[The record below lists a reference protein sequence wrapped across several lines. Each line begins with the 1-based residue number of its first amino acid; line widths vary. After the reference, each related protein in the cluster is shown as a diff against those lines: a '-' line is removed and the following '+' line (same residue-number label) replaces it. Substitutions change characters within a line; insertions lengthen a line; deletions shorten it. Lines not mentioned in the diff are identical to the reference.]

1 MIGKIIKTMRRE
13 SNLTQEQLS
22 KITFIGRST
31 LSDYE
36 REKTDIN
43 FENIEKIANACN
55 YKIIFVSKKIII
67 IYYLR
72 KILIEKKFNFFKES
86 GLFLDS

>member
-1 MIGKIIKTMRRE
+1 MRRE
-13 SNLTQEQLS
+13 KGLTQEELS

-43 FENIEKIANACN
+43 FENIEKIAAACG
-55 YKIIFVSKKIII
+55 YEVIFVNKQNKSNNLTTKNIN
-67 IYYLR
+67 R
-72 KILIEKKFNFFKES
+72 KEI
-86 GLFLDS
+86 